1 MLGTIFN
8 RIAASAF
15 GRWGPRRV
23 QQKARR
29 ARLDKDL
36 AAALQLLLQGVERY
50 PEDAVLWNELA
61 VLQIERRD
69 LQAAAVAVGRAL
81 DHSPDLP
88 QGHCNMGIILA
99 EKGEEEA
106 ALRSFRRAF
115 ELEPGMLSAR
125 ENYAFLASK
134 TQRADAALAAWDEV
148 LRLDPRHA
156 RAHVVKG
163 GVLMSAGRFAEAT
176 ESLDR
181 AEALI
186 GTTPDIALYRAVIDA
201 DTGEAGRGTRA
212 IEALRGRIGD
222 AAIDWHLAMVY
233 LSEGDFARGWP
244 LYEARPSRT
253 DPRKRRPYDLPEW
266 QGESVAEGAL
276 LVAAEQGLGDE
287 IMFAS
292 CFPDVIERAPRC
304 VIECDP
310 RLTRL
315 FERSF
320 PDARIVGAARDNDG
334 SWTRDLPGLS
344 RQVLAGSLPRLFRR
358 EKESFPRSAGYLR
371 PDSRLVD
378 AWRDRLGA
386 LPGDLKVGIAWN
398 GGLDHTRRALR
409 CLPLPDLAGLLQGSQ
424 HVFVSLQHDDKGDE
438 APQLTRLSGTPVHR
452 FPRALADLDE
462 QAALI
467 AALDVVITVC
477 SSVVHLSGA
486 LGARTWVFTPQVP
499 EWRYLRAGETLPWYP
514 AVKLFRQGREGGW
527 GGVVSRVSQAL
538 AELRSETLRRG
549 QA

>member
-1 MLGTIFN
+1 MLGTILN
-8 RIAASAF
+8 RIATTIFS
-15 GRWGPRRV
+15 RWGPRRV
-23 QQKARR
+23 LRKARR
-29 ARLDKDL
+29 ARLEKDVG
-36 AAALQLLLQGVERY
+36 AAVQLLLRGVERY
-50 PEDAVLWNELA
+50 PDDAVLWNELT

-69 LQAAAVAVGRAL
+69 LQAAAVAVRRTLECG
-81 DHSPDLP
+81 PDLP

-99 EKGEEEA
+99 EKGEAEA
-106 ALRSFRRAF
+106 ALRCFRRAF
-115 ELEPGMLSAR
+115 ELEPDLLSAR

-134 TQRADAALAAWDEV
+134 TQRADAALAAWNEV
-148 LRLDPRHA
+148 LRIDPHHA

-163 GVLMSAGRFAEAT
+163 GVLMCAGRFAEAT

-186 GTTPDIALYRAVIDA
+186 GKTPDIALYRAVIDA
-201 DTGEAGRGTRA
+201 DTGESGRGTRA
-212 IEALRGRIGD
+212 IEALRGRVGD
-222 AAIDWHLAMVY
+222 ADIDWHLALVY
-233 LSEGDFARGWP
+233 LSEGDFTRGWP

-253 DPRKRRPYDLPEW
+253 DPQKRRPYDLPDW
-266 QGESVAEGAL
+266 QGESLAEGAL

-292 CFPDVIERAPRC
+292 CFPDVLERAPHC

-320 PDARIVGAARDNDG
+320 PGARIVGAPRDNDG
-334 SWTRDLPGLS
+334 SWTKDLPGLS

-358 EKESFPRSAGYLR
+358 DKESFPRRAGYLR

-398 GGLDHTRRALR
+398 GGLDHTRRTLR
-409 CLPLPDLAGLLQGSQ
+409 CLPLADLARLLEGSR

-438 APQLTRLSGTPVHR
+438 APQLTRLSGMPVHQ
-452 FPRALADLDE
+452 FPHALADLDE
-462 QAALI
+462 HAALI

-486 LGARTWVFTPQVP
+486 VGARAWVLTPQVA

-514 AVKLFRQGREGGW
+514 TVRLFRQGRDGGW

-538 AELRSETLRRG
+538 SELHSQTLRRG
-549 QA
+549 QG